1 MTSNIG
7 DRVVDFE
14 PKTISGEARFRAWIG
29 DEWAV
34 LFRYPEDLAI
44 WCEASR
50 NSTSEVSRFLGFPRN
65 RSRTM
70 RNGRQL
76 PVWRQA
82 IR

>member
-1 MTSNIG
+1 MASHIG

-14 PKTISGEARFRAWIG
+14 PKTTNEEMRFRAWIS

-34 LFRYPEDLAI
+34 LFRHPEDLAI
-44 WCEASR
+44 WCGASQ
-50 NSTSEVSRFLGFPRN
+50 NSTGEISRFLGFPRM

-70 RNGRQL
+70 RNRRQIS
-76 PVWRQA
+76 VWRRA